1 MAIEFKLPNLGENI
15 ESGDVVNVL
24 VKEGDEIKANQ
35 GVIEIETDKAVIEVP
50 STQAGRV
57 SKLHVKQGET
67 VKVGATLLTLEP
79 AGAATP
85 SDAKATPTKPS
96 TAEKKAAPAPH
107 TKPQAERPAAKSAA
121 APAKAAA
128 QPAPSKP
135 AAAPAAAKAAP
146 AKPTAAKP
154 AAPVAARE
162 EGNGRSTVAE
172 KPAQPPDRRVAATEI
187 ATPPPAG
194 PEVRRLARELGV
206 DLARLSGTGAGGRIT
221 REDVIAA
228 VRQANLSGSTIGPRD
243 EVEHDSYGPIQ
254 REKLSRMRK
263 TIAANMVNS
272 VQTIPQLTN
281 FDDAD
286 ITELEQWRKDSSAD
300 YEKEQIKLTSMAFVM
315 KAVALALKEHRT
327 VNASLDTE
335 NDQIVYK
342 HYVNIGVAVDTE
354 RGLVVPVVREVDQ
367 LSIKEIAQALGALA
381 QKARNGQTAIEEMRG
396 ASFSISNLGAIG
408 GVYSTPIINP
418 PEVGILLVGRARKLP
433 VVVEDDRIEPR
444 LMMPLS
450 LTYDHRLVDGAAAAR
465 FLNEVIEYLES
476 PRRLLLA

>member
-1 MAIEFKLPNLGENI
+1 MPTEFKLPNLGENI

-24 VKEGDEIKANQ
+24 VKEGEEIKANQ

-57 SKLHVKQGET
+57 SKVHVKQGQT
-67 VKVGATLLTLEP
+67 IKVGSTVLTLEAGGAS
-79 AGAATP
+79 AGAKGAGK
-85 SDAKATPTKPS
+85 AKQEPA
-96 TAEKKAAPAPH
+96 AEKAAPA
-107 TKPQAERPAAKSAA
+107 R
-121 APAKAAA
+121 
-128 QPAPSKP
+128 KP
-135 AAAPAAAKAAP
+135 AASPKQAAQTPAVKSAP
-146 AKPTAAKP
+146 AKPTAEPATAKAPPTAPQAKP
-154 AAPVAARE
+154 AARPSGAE
-162 EGNGRSTVAE
+162 SGNGQSIAPSTPEAERSPATGGTRRST
-172 KPAQPPDRRVAATEI
+172 

-206 DLARLSGTGAGGRIT
+206 DLSRVSGSGGGGRIT

-228 VRQANLSGSTIGPRD
+228 VRQANLSGTTIGARD
-243 EVEHDSYGPIQ
+243 EAEKERDAYGPIE
-254 REKLSRMRK
+254 REKLSRIRK

-286 ITELEQWRKDSSAD
+286 ITELEQWRKESLAD
-300 YEKEQIKLTSMAFVM
+300 YEKEKIKLTSMAFVM
-315 KAVALALKEHRT
+315 KAVALALKDHRV
-327 VNASLDTE
+327 VNASLDLETE
-335 NDQIVYK
+335 QIVYK

-354 RGLVVPVVREVDQ
+354 RGLVVPVIRDVDRI
-367 LSIKEIAQALGALA
+367 SIKEIAQELGALA
-381 QKARNGQTAIEEMRG
+381 QKARDGKTALEEMRG
-396 ASFSISNLGAIG
+396 ATFSISNLGAIG
-408 GVYSTPIINP
+408 GTYSTPIINP

-433 VVVEDDRIEPR
+433 VVVDGDRIEPR

>member
-1 MAIEFKLPNLGENI
+1 MSIEFKLPNLGENI

-24 VKEGDEIKANQ
+24 VKEGDQIKANQ

-57 SKLHVKQGET
+57 SKVHVKQGQT
-67 VKVGATLLTLEP
+67 IKVGSTVLTLESS
-79 AGAATP
+79 GTAAK
-85 SDAKATPTKPS
+85 SEAK
-96 TAEKKAAPAPH
+96 
-107 TKPQAERPAAKSAA
+107 PAAKPAA
-121 APAKAAA
+121 NTKGADA
-128 QPAPSKP
+128 QAPSKP
-135 AAAPAAAKAAP
+135 AAARKQPAQPAAATAAPPPSTSKAGRKPTPP
-146 AKPTAAKP
+146 AKPAVQPTAH
-154 AAPVAARE
+154 E
-162 EGNGRSTVAE
+162 GGNGRSTPPTAE
-172 KPAQPPDRRVAATEI
+172 PAHFASTKTADT

-206 DLARLSGTGAGGRIT
+206 DLARINGSGSGGRIT

-228 VRQANLSGSTIGPRD
+228 VRQANLSGATIGPRD
-243 EVEHDSYGPIQ
+243 EEEHDNYGPIQ

-327 VNASLDTE
+327 VNASLDLE

-354 RGLVVPVVREVDQ
+354 RGLVVPVVREVDR

-433 VVVEDDRIEPR
+433 VVVDGDRIEPR
-444 LMMPLS
+444 LLMPLS

>member
-1 MAIEFKLPNLGENI
+1 
-15 ESGDVVNVL
+15 
-24 VKEGDEIKANQ
+24 
-35 GVIEIETDKAVIEVP
+35 VIEIETDKAVIEVP

-57 SKLHVKQGET
+57 GKVHVKQGET
-67 VKVGATLLTLEP
+67 IKVGATLLTLETT
-79 AGAATP
+79 GAAP
-85 SDAKATPTKPS
+85 SGAKGTSAKAS
-96 TAEKKAAPAPH
+96 TAEKKNPPAPQA
-107 TKPQAERPAAKSAA
+107 KPQTERPAAKPAA
-121 APAKAAA
+121 ATAKAADE
-128 QPAPSKP
+128 PAPSKP
-135 AAAPAAAKAAP
+135 AAPAAAKAAP
-146 AKPTAAKP
+146 AKSAAAKTS
-154 AAPVAARE
+154 ARE
-162 EGNGRSTVAE
+162 EGNGRSTVSE
-172 KPAQPPDRRVAATEI
+172 KPAQSTAPERRAAATEI

-206 DLARLSGTGAGGRIT
+206 DLTRVNGSGSGGRIT

-228 VRQANLSGSTIGPRD
+228 VRQANLSGAPIGAR
-243 EVEHDSYGPIQ
+243 EAEEHDSHGPIL

-263 TIAANMVNS
+263 TIAANMLAS
-272 VQTIPQLTN
+272 VQTVPQLTN

-327 VNASLDTE
+327 VNASLDLE
-335 NDQIVYK
+335 NEQIVYK
-342 HYVNIGVAVDTE
+342 QYVNIGVAVDTE
-354 RGLVVPVVREVDQ
+354 RGLIVPVVREVDR
-367 LSIKEIAQALGALA
+367 LSIKEIAKSLGELA

-396 ASFSISNLGAIG
+396 ASFSISNLGSIG

-418 PEVGILLVGRARKLP
+418 PEVGILLVGRARKMP
-433 VVVEDDRIEPR
+433 VVVEGDRIEPR

-465 FLNEVIEYLES
+465 FLNEVIDYLES

>member
-1 MAIEFKLPNLGENI
+1 MATEFKLPNLGENI

-50 STQAGRV
+50 STQAGRI
-57 SKLHVKQGET
+57 SKVHVKQGET
-67 VKVGATLLTLEP
+67 IKIGSTLLTLEST
-79 AGAATP
+79 GAAKGDSP
-85 SDAKATPTKPS
+85 PAKSHSAKAPEPAAASKQAATKKSTSTPAP
-96 TAEKKAAPAPH
+96 EKVQQPATSKAAPRQ
-107 TKPQAERPAAKSAA
+107 T
-121 APAKAAA
+121 AKAAA
-128 QPAPSKP
+128 QP
-135 AAAPAAAKAAP
+135 
-146 AKPTAAKP
+146 TAH
-154 AAPVAARE
+154 E
-162 EGNGRSTVAE
+162 GGNGRSTAEPPEPTQVATA
-172 KPAQPPDRRVAATEI
+172 KAPDTTTPA
-187 ATPPPAG
+187 PAG

-206 DLARLSGTGAGGRIT
+206 DLTRVSGSGAGGRIT

-228 VRQANLSGSTIGPRD
+228 VRQANLSGSTLGPRD
-243 EVEHDSYGPIQ
+243 AEEQDKYGPIQ

-286 ITELEQWRKDSSAD
+286 ITELEQWRKESSAD
-300 YEKEQIKLTSMAFVM
+300 YEQEQIKLTSMAFVM

-327 VNASLDTE
+327 VNASLDLE
-335 NDQIVYK
+335 SDQIIYK
-342 HYVNIGVAVDTE
+342 QYVNIGVAVDTE
-354 RGLVVPVVREVDQ
+354 RGLVVPVVREVDR
-367 LSIKEIAQALGALA
+367 LSIKEIAKSLGELA

-418 PEVGILLVGRARKLP
+418 PEVGILLVGRARKMP
-433 VVVEDDRIEPR
+433 VVVDGERIEPR

-465 FLNEVIEYLES
+465 FLNEVIDYLES

>member
-1 MAIEFKLPNLGENI
+1 MATEFKLPNLGENI
-15 ESGDVVNVL
+15 ESGDIVNVL
-24 VKEGDEIKANQ
+24 VKEGDSIKANQ

-57 SKLHVKQGET
+57 SKVHVKQGQT
-67 VKVGATLLTLEP
+67 IKVGSTVLTLET
-79 AGAATP
+79 AGAA
-85 SDAKATPTKPS
+85 AKTEPKSPPKPV
-96 TAEKKAAPAPH
+96 T
-107 TKPQAERPAAKSAA
+107 AAKSPSPDV
-121 APAKAAA
+121 PAT
-128 QPAPSKP
+128 
-135 AAAPAAAKAAP
+135 PAAAKRQPEQKATPSVAQPAA
-146 AKPTAAKP
+146 AKTTAKP
-154 AAPVAARE
+154 AAPSKSTVQPAAHE
-162 EGNGRSTVAE
+162 GGNGHSAAPPKLEAPKIT
-172 KPAQPPDRRVAATEI
+172 PAPSPKATET

-206 DLARLSGTGAGGRIT
+206 DLARVNGSGGGGRIT

-228 VRQANLSGSTIGPRD
+228 VRQANLTGSTLGPRD
-243 EVEHDSYGPIQ
+243 EVEHDNYGPIE
-254 REKLSRMRK
+254 REKLSRIRK

-286 ITELEQWRKDSSAD
+286 ITELEQWRKESSAD

-327 VNASLDTE
+327 VNASLDIE
-335 NDQIVYK
+335 NEQIIYK
-342 HYVNIGVAVDTE
+342 QYVNIGVAVDTE
-354 RGLVVPVVREVDQ
+354 RGLVVPVVREVDR
-367 LSIKEIAQALGALA
+367 LSIKEIAKSLGELA
-381 QKARNGQTAIEEMRG
+381 QKARAGQTAIEEMRG
-396 ASFSISNLGAIG
+396 GSFTISNLGAIG

-418 PEVGILLVGRARKLP
+418 PEVGILLVGRARMLP
-433 VVVEDDRIEPR
+433 VVVDGDRIEPR

-465 FLNEVIEYLES
+465 FLNEVIDYLES

>member
-1 MAIEFKLPNLGENI
+1 MPTEFKLPNLGENI

-24 VKEGDEIKANQ
+24 VKEGDSIKANQ

-57 SKLHVKQGET
+57 SKVHVKQGQT
-67 VKVGATLLTLEP
+67 IKVGSTVLTLEP
-79 AGAATP
+79 TG
-85 SDAKATPTKPS
+85 
-96 TAEKKAAPAPH
+96 APA
-107 TKPQAERPAAKSAA
+107 KSEAKPAAAAAKPAPPKSAPAESAPAESPQKPAAARQQSDQKSAAVASQTPASKTAAKAA
-121 APAKAAA
+121 APAKAPV
-128 QPAPSKP
+128 Q
-135 AAAPAAAKAAP
+135 AAAHDG
-146 AKPTAAKP
+146 
-154 AAPVAARE
+154 
-162 EGNGRSTVAE
+162 GNGRSTAPP
-172 KPAQPPDRRVAATEI
+172 KPEPAKATQAPTAKAADTG
-187 ATPPPAG
+187 TPPPAG

-206 DLARLSGTGAGGRIT
+206 DLARVNGSGSGGRIT

-228 VRQANLSGSTIGPRD
+228 VRQANLSGSTLGPRE
-243 EVEHDSYGPIQ
+243 EVEHDHYGPIE
-254 REKLSRMRK
+254 REKLSRIRK

-327 VNASLDTE
+327 VNASLDIE
-335 NDQIVYK
+335 NEQIIYK

-354 RGLVVPVVREVDQ
+354 RGLIVPVVREVDR
-367 LSIKEIAQALGALA
+367 LSIKEIAKGLGELA
-381 QKARNGQTAIEEMRG
+381 QKARSGQTAIEEMRG

-433 VVVEDDRIEPR
+433 VVVDGDRIEPR

-465 FLNEVIEYLES
+465 FLNEVIDYLES

>member
-1 MAIEFKLPNLGENI
+1 MATEFKLPNLGENI
-15 ESGDVVNVL
+15 ESGDIVNVL
-24 VKEGDEIKANQ
+24 VKEGDEVKANQ

-57 SKLHVKQGET
+57 SKVHVKQGQT
-67 VKVGATLLTLEP
+67 IKVGSTVLTLEP
-79 AGAATP
+79 ASGAQ
-85 SDAKATPTKPS
+85 
-96 TAEKKAAPAPH
+96 PA
-107 TKPQAERPAAKSAA
+107 S
-121 APAKAAA
+121 AKAASPKA
-128 QPAPSKP
+128 AADGQKAAKAPEKQPAPRAPSKP
-135 AAAPAAAKAAP
+135 AAAPNKAAAP
-146 AKPTAAKP
+146 AAATKPPAAKP
-154 AAPVAARE
+154 PSPKPAAHE
-162 EGNGRSTVAE
+162 EGNGRSTPE
-172 KPAQPPDRRVAATEI
+172 GKPAQTPSVPSVSARATET
-187 ATPPPAG
+187 AAPAG

-206 DLARLSGTGAGGRIT
+206 DLNRVTGTGGGGRIT

-228 VRQANLSGSTIGPRD
+228 VRQANLSGTALGHRD
-243 EVEHDSYGPIQ
+243 EAAKEHDNYGPIN
-254 REKLSRMRK
+254 REKLTRIRK

-300 YEKEQIKLTSMAFVM
+300 YEKEKIKLTSMAFVM

-327 VNASLDTE
+327 VNASLDLE
-335 NDQIVYK
+335 NDQIIYK

-354 RGLVVPVVREVDQ
+354 RGLVVPVVRDVDRM
-367 LSIKEIAQALGALA
+367 SIKEIAQALGVLA
-381 QKARNGQTAIEEMRG
+381 QTARSGQTALEDMRG

-433 VVVEDDRIEPR
+433 VVVDGDRVEPR

-465 FLNEVIEYLES
+465 FMNEVIEYLES

>member
-1 MAIEFKLPNLGENI
+1 MATEFKLPNLGENI

-24 VKEGDEIKANQ
+24 VKEGDSIKANQ

-57 SKLHVKQGET
+57 SKVHVKQGQT
-67 VKVGATLLTLEP
+67 IKVGSTVLTLESS
-79 AGAATP
+79 G
-85 SDAKATPTKPS
+85 
-96 TAEKKAAPAPH
+96 
-107 TKPQAERPAAKSAA
+107 
-121 APAKAAA
+121 APAKTEAKPAQKTAAA
-128 QPAPSKP
+128 AKTAPAEAPSKP
-135 AAAPAAAKAAP
+135 AAARSQPEQKSAPAAAQASAPKAPTQP
-146 AKPTAAKP
+146 ATASKSPAQP
-154 AAPVAARE
+154 AAHE
-162 EGNGRSTVAE
+162 GGNGRSTAAA
-172 KPAQPPDRRVAATEI
+172 KPEPAKTTTAPITKATET

-206 DLARLSGTGAGGRIT
+206 DLARVNGSGGGGRIT

-228 VRQANLSGSTIGPRD
+228 VRQANLSGSTLGPRD
-243 EVEHDSYGPIQ
+243 EPEHDSYGPIE
-254 REKLSRMRK
+254 REKLSRIRK

-272 VQTIPQLTN
+272 VQTVPQLTN

-327 VNASLDTE
+327 VNASLDIE
-335 NDQIVYK
+335 NEQIIYK

-354 RGLVVPVVREVDQ
+354 RGLIVPVVREVDR
-367 LSIKEIAQALGALA
+367 LSIKEIAKALGELA
-381 QKARNGQTAIEEMRG
+381 QKARGGQTAIEEMRG

-433 VVVEDDRIEPR
+433 VVVDGDRIEPR

-465 FLNEVIEYLES
+465 FLNEVIDYLES

>member
-1 MAIEFKLPNLGENI
+1 MATEFKLPNLGENI

-57 SKLHVKQGET
+57 SKVHVKQGDT
-67 VKVGATLLTLEP
+67 IKVGSTLLTLE
-79 AGAATP
+79 AG
-85 SDAKATPTKPS
+85 
-96 TAEKKAAPAPH
+96 E
-107 TKPQAERPAAKSAA
+107 AAKGDA
-121 APAKAAA
+121 APAKAPSAKA
-128 QPAPSKP
+128 SETPAPAKQTAAKKP
-135 AAAPAAAKAAP
+135 AAATSSEKVSSQASPSKTPARQPAKAA
-146 AKPTAAKP
+146 AAPTAH
-154 AAPVAARE
+154 E
-162 EGNGRSTVAE
+162 GGNGRSPAE
-172 KPAQPPDRRVAATEI
+172 RKHEPERRVQTATAE
-187 ATPPPAG
+187 APDTTMPAPAG

-206 DLARLSGTGAGGRIT
+206 DLSRVNGSGAGGRIT

-228 VRQANLSGSTIGPRD
+228 VRQANLSGGTLGPRD
-243 EVEHDSYGPIQ
+243 AEEHDNYGPIQ
-254 REKLSRMRK
+254 REKLSRIRK

-286 ITELEQWRKDSSAD
+286 ITELEQWRKESSAD

-327 VNASLDTE
+327 VNASLDLE
-335 NDQIVYK
+335 NEQIVYK
-342 HYVNIGVAVDTE
+342 QYVNIGVAVDTE
-354 RGLVVPVVREVDQ
+354 RGLVVPVVREVDR
-367 LSIKEIAQALGALA
+367 LSIKEIAKALGELA
-381 QKARNGQTAIEEMRG
+381 QKARNGQTTIEEMRG

-418 PEVGILLVGRARKLP
+418 PEVGILLVGRARKMP
-433 VVVEDDRIEPR
+433 VVVDGERIEPR

-450 LTYDHRLVDGAAAAR
+450 LTYDHRIVDGAAAAR
-465 FLNEVIEYLES
+465 FLNEVIDYLES

>member
-1 MAIEFKLPNLGENI
+1 MPTEFKLPNLGENI

-24 VKEGDEIKANQ
+24 VKEGDAIKANQ

-57 SKLHVKQGET
+57 SKVHVKQGQT
-67 VKVGATLLTLEP
+67 IKVGSTVLTLEP
-79 AGAATP
+79 AGAATKTEP
-85 SDAKATPTKPS
+85 KPAPTP
-96 TAEKKAAPAPH
+96 APA
-107 TKPQAERPAAKSAA
+107 KPPSPEASSKPPAAKNQPEQKST
-121 APAKAAA
+121 PAAA
-128 QPAPSKP
+128 QPAAAKTATKPAVPSKSPVQP
-135 AAAPAAAKAAP
+135 AAH
-146 AKPTAAKP
+146 
-154 AAPVAARE
+154 E
-162 EGNGRSTVAE
+162 GGNGRSAAPPKLE
-172 KPAQPPDRRVAATEI
+172 PAKPSPAPSAKATET

-206 DLARLSGTGAGGRIT
+206 DLARVNGSGSGGRIT

-228 VRQANLSGSTIGPRD
+228 VRQANLSGSTLGPRD
-243 EVEHDSYGPIQ
+243 EVEHDNYGPIE
-254 REKLSRMRK
+254 REKLSRIRK
-263 TIAANMVNS
+263 TIATNMVGS

-286 ITELEQWRKDSSAD
+286 ITELEQWRKESSAD

-327 VNASLDTE
+327 VNASLDIE
-335 NDQIVYK
+335 SEQIIYK

-354 RGLVVPVVREVDQ
+354 RGLIVPVVRDVDR
-367 LSIKEIAQALGALA
+367 LSIKEIAKSLGELA
-381 QKARNGQTAIEEMRG
+381 QKARSGQTAIEEMRG
-396 ASFSISNLGAIG
+396 ASFTISNLGAIG

-433 VVVEDDRIEPR
+433 VVVDGDRIEPR

-465 FLNEVIEYLES
+465 FLNEVIDYLES

>member
-1 MAIEFKLPNLGENI
+1 MATEFKLPNLGENI

-24 VKEGDEIKANQ
+24 VKEGDEVKANQ

-57 SKLHVKQGET
+57 SKVHVKQGET
-67 VKVGATLLTLEP
+67 IKVGATLLTLDA
-79 AGAATP
+79 AGAAP
-85 SDAKATPTKPS
+85 SGAKATPSKPS
-96 TAEKKAAPAPH
+96 PADKKAAPAPH
-107 TKPQAERPAAKSAA
+107 VKPQAERPAAKPAA
-121 APAKAAA
+121 ATAKAAEQA
-128 QPAPSKP
+128 APSKP
-135 AAAPAAAKAAP
+135 AAPAAAKAAP
-146 AKPTAAKP
+146 AKAVPAKP
-154 AAPVAARE
+154 AARE
-162 EGNGRSTVAE
+162 EGNGRSTATE
-172 KPAQPPDRRVAATEI
+172 KPAPPTAPERRAAATEI

-206 DLARLSGTGAGGRIT
+206 DLSRVNGSGSGGRIT

-228 VRQANLSGSTIGPRD
+228 VRQANLSGAPIGAR
-243 EVEHDSYGPIQ
+243 EAEEHDPYGPIL

-263 TIAANMVNS
+263 TIAANMLAS

-327 VNASLDTE
+327 VNASLDLE
-335 NDQIVYK
+335 NEQIIYK
-342 HYVNIGVAVDTE
+342 QYVNIGVAVDTE
-354 RGLVVPVVREVDQ
+354 RGLIVPVVREVDR
-367 LSIKEIAQALGALA
+367 LSIKEIAKTLGELA
-381 QKARNGQTAIEEMRG
+381 QKARNGQTALEEMRG

-433 VVVEDDRIEPR
+433 VVVEGDRIEPR
-444 LMMPLS
+444 LLMPLS

-465 FLNEVIEYLES
+465 FLNEVIDYLES

>member
-1 MAIEFKLPNLGENI
+1 MPTEFKLPNLGENI

-24 VKEGDEIKANQ
+24 VKEGDSIKANQ

-57 SKLHVKQGET
+57 SKVHVKQGQT
-67 VKVGATLLTLEP
+67 IKVGSTVLTLEAA
-79 AGAATP
+79 AGAAKGE
-85 SDAKATPTKPS
+85 AKAPS
-96 TAEKKAAPAPH
+96 K
-107 TKPQAERPAAKSAA
+107 PAASNSTDAA
-121 APAKAAA
+121 APAKAPAAQKPAAKPTTAA
-128 QPAPSKP
+128 QPTPK
-135 AAAPAAAKAAP
+135 AAAKSAP
-146 AKPTAAKP
+146 TDRPSPKP
-154 AAPVAARE
+154 AARE
-162 EGNGRSTVAE
+162 EGNGRSTAPPKSEPARAE
-172 KPAQPPDRRVAATEI
+172 PAPAAAT
-187 ATPPPAG
+187 ATAKAADTTTPPPAG

-206 DLARLSGTGAGGRIT
+206 DLARVNGSGSGGRIT

-228 VRQANLSGSTIGPRD
+228 VRKANLSGSTLGPRD
-243 EVEHDSYGPIQ
+243 EPEHDNYGPIE
-254 REKLSRMRK
+254 REKLSRIRR

-327 VNASLDTE
+327 VNASLDIE
-335 NDQIVYK
+335 NEQIIYK

-354 RGLVVPVVREVDQ
+354 RGLIVPVVRDVDR
-367 LSIKEIAQALGALA
+367 LSIKEIAKSLGELA
-381 QKARNGQTAIEEMRG
+381 QKARSGQTAIEEMRG

-433 VVVEDDRIEPR
+433 VVVDGDRIEPR

-465 FLNEVIEYLES
+465 FLNEVIDYLES

>member
-1 MAIEFKLPNLGENI
+1 MATEFKLPNLGENI

-24 VKEGDEIKANQ
+24 VKEGDSIKASQ

-57 SKLHVKQGET
+57 SKVHVKQGQT
-67 VKVGATLLTLEP
+67 IKVGSTVLTLEP
-79 AGAATP
+79 TGAPAKPEKQSASKPATTT
-85 SDAKATPTKPS
+85 KAPS
-96 TAEKKAAPAPH
+96 TETPPKPAAARSQGEQKPAAVAA
-107 TKPQAERPAAKSAA
+107 QATAAKSAA
-121 APAKAAA
+121 KPATASKPPA
-128 QPAPSKP
+128 QPA
-135 AAAPAAAKAAP
+135 
-146 AKPTAAKP
+146 TH
-154 AAPVAARE
+154 E
-162 EGNGRSTVAE
+162 GGNGRSTAPTKSEAAKSAQAPGE
-172 KPAQPPDRRVAATEI
+172 KATDTT
-187 ATPPPAG
+187 TPPPAG

-206 DLARLSGTGAGGRIT
+206 DLARVNGSGGGGRIT

-228 VRQANLSGSTIGPRD
+228 VRQANLTGSTLGPRE
-243 EVEHDSYGPIQ
+243 EVEHDNYGPIE
-254 REKLSRMRK
+254 REKLSRIRK
-263 TIAANMVNS
+263 TIAANMVSS

-286 ITELEQWRKDSSAD
+286 ITELEQWRKESSAD

-327 VNASLDTE
+327 VNASLDIE
-335 NDQIVYK
+335 NEQIVYK
-342 HYVNIGVAVDTE
+342 QYVNIGVAVDTE
-354 RGLVVPVVREVDQ
+354 RGLIVPVVRDVDR
-367 LSIKEIAQALGALA
+367 LSIKEIAKSLGELA
-381 QKARNGQTAIEEMRG
+381 QKARGGQTAIEEMRG

-433 VVVEDDRIEPR
+433 VVVDGDRVEPR

-465 FLNEVIEYLES
+465 FLNEVIDYLES

>member
-24 VKEGDEIKANQ
+24 VKEGDEIKASQ

-57 SKLHVKQGET
+57 SKVHVKQGQT
-67 VKVGATLLTLEP
+67 LKVGSTVLTIEP
-79 AGAATP
+79 AGAA
-85 SDAKATPTKPS
+85 SGSKAENKAKQSAVAEKNATASAPRKAAATAKTAQSAATKPS
-96 TAEKKAAPAPH
+96 SPRSE
-107 TKPQAERPAAKSAA
+107 TKPAEPSTTAKSDPQPSSPAKQPA
-121 APAKAAA
+121 KPSHEGGNGQPATGRSAPPVQAKAA
-128 QPAPSKP
+128 
-135 AAAPAAAKAAP
+135 
-146 AKPTAAKP
+146 
-154 AAPVAARE
+154 
-162 EGNGRSTVAE
+162 
-172 KPAQPPDRRVAATEI
+172 DRG
-187 ATPPPAG
+187 TPPPAG

-206 DLARLSGTGAGGRIT
+206 DLTRVSGSGGGGRIT

-228 VRQANLSGSTIGPRD
+228 VRQANLSGATIGPRD
-243 EVEHDSYGPIQ
+243 EAEKERDAYGPID
-254 REKLSRMRK
+254 REKLTRIRK
-263 TIAANMVNS
+263 TIAANMVQS
-272 VQTIPQLTN
+272 IQTIPQLTN

-286 ITELEQWRKDSSAD
+286 ITELEQWRKESSAD
-300 YEKEQIKLTSMAFVM
+300 YEKEKIKLTSMAFVM

-327 VNASLDTE
+327 VNASLDVE
-335 NDQIVYK
+335 NEQIIYK

-354 RGLVVPVVREVDQ
+354 RGLIVPVVRDVDRI
-367 LSIKEIAQALGALA
+367 SIKEIAQELGALA
-381 QKARNGQTAIEEMRG
+381 QKARSGQTAIEEMRG
-396 ASFSISNLGAIG
+396 ATFSISNLGAIG
-408 GVYSTPIINP
+408 GTYSTPIINP

-433 VVVEDDRIEPR
+433 VVLDGDRIEPR